1 MTNSK
6 SIAVLPFVNTGNNP
20 DNDYFSDGLT
30 EEIINALTKIPGLK
44 VTARTSS
51 FAFKNIH
58 KDIREIGAALNVAL
72 ILEGSIRTAKNNIRI
87 TTQLIRTT
95 DGFTLWSE
103 TFNRQLV
110 EIFELQDEISLLIA
124 DKIRENYGH
133 LYVEEHL
140 SNINTKNVQAYQ
152 HYLKGKEYYNHW
164 NMPGF
169 ANAAR
174 EYEKS
179 IAKDPMFDLPYFG
192 AGLSYSF
199 LGSWGTMDK
208 TEAFERATRF
218 FNSGNNL
225 NIESYFRYYSIAKHL
240 FWGLW
245 QFNKAYDSLYKAYQM
260 VPQDA
265 ATNEF
270 MSEINALFGNF
281 ITAKKYIDT
290 SLQINPLSATHY
302 YTKAQ
307 ILFLQNQH
315 KEAIKVLEKGML
327 VAPTFSIS
335 HELHVS
341 CAILLG
347 DETKFTEAL
356 KNFNPDLAELFTAI
370 YQMVNHR
377 QDFNH
382 ELLQKAYAAKT
393 TPLLAWDLYVL
404 VQQNK
409 LNEALHLLQKKVDN
423 RMGQVLYLKY
433 DPWLK
438 PLHGHETFR
447 EIVRKISPQ
456 NSILT
461 TTSTKSNSSKLTPEE
476 ANQYAGKLYAL
487 METEKMYLDP
497 KLGLKDLAKSVG
509 LHPNKLSWL
518 LNETINKNFYE
529 FVNNYR
535 LKDFQ
540 EKAVN
545 ENNKHLSILGLAL
558 ESGFNSKSVFND
570 FFKKV
575 VGQTPKDWL
584 KQQ

>member
-1 MTNSK
+1 MNNSK
-6 SIAVLPFVNTGNNP
+6 SIAVLPFVNTSNNP
-20 DNDYFSDGLT
+20 ENDYFSDGLT

-72 ILEGSIRTAKNNIRI
+72 ILEGSVRMVKNNIRI
-87 TTQLIRTT
+87 TTQLIRSA
-95 DGFTLWSE
+95 DGFNVWSE
-103 TFNRQLV
+103 TFNRQLT

-133 LYVEEHL
+133 LHVEEQL
-140 SNINTKNVQAYQ
+140 SNINTKNVEAYQ
-152 HYLKGKEYYNHW
+152 HYLKGKEYYNQW

-169 ANAAR
+169 INAAAS
-174 EYEKS
+174 YEKS
-179 IAKDPMFDLPYFG
+179 IAKDPTFDLPYFG

-199 LGSWGTMDK
+199 LGSWGTMNK
-208 TEAFERATRF
+208 TEAFKRVNHF

-225 NIESYFRYYSIAKHL
+225 NIQSYFRYYSIAKHL

-245 QFNKAYDSLYKAYQM
+245 EFNKAYDSLYKAYQM
-260 VPQDA
+260 MPQDA
-265 ATNEF
+265 AVNEF

-290 SLQINPLSATHY
+290 SQQINPLSPTHY

-307 ILFLQNQH
+307 ILFLQHQL
-315 KEAIKVLEKGML
+315 KEAITVLEKGML
-327 VAPTFSIS
+327 VASTFSIS
-335 HELHVS
+335 HELHMS

-347 DETKFTEAL
+347 DETKFKEAL
-356 KNFNPDLAELFTAI
+356 KNFNSDLVELFTAI
-370 YQMVNHR
+370 YQLVNH
-377 QDFNH
+377 QKDFND

-409 LNEALHLLQKKVDN
+409 LNEALLLLQKKVDN

-447 EIVRKISPQ
+447 EIVRHNGPQ
-456 NSILT
+456 NNVPT
-461 TTSTKSNSSKLTPEE
+461 TASGKNKSTKLTPEE
-476 ANQYAGKLYAL
+476 AKQYAGKLYAL
-487 METEKMYLDP
+487 METDKMYLNP
-497 KLGLKDLAKSVG
+497 KLGLKELAKSVG

-518 LNETINKNFYE
+518 LNEAINKNFYE

-540 EKAVN
+540 QKALD

-570 FFKKV
+570 FFKKA